1 MVKNPPLMAEEEPHQ
16 MQKYDIRLVI
26 QFIPSLTIPV
36 DLWASS
42 QLLVHVHH
50 LF

>member
-1 MVKNPPLMAEEEPHQ
+1 MMEEEEPHQ
-16 MQKYDIRLVI
+16 MQNFDIRLVI
-26 QFIPSLTIPV
+26 QFIQNLPILV
-36 DLWASS
+36 DLGASS